1 MPSLDLDDLMKLYAR
16 EGITHWNSASYG
28 LKRRARECLGAA
40 IAENETEAFVTIG
53 TIYNGANA
61 NRLRF
66 IPMPKRPKH
75 GIERCFFIPVREIK
89 AGGEIAVGFE
99 LFLLV
104 KEKKCLAYRFEPSHR
119 LPSVHNYAHVQM
131 SHQMLRQTIPTAVP
145 DWLPI
150 KYPAFPLSTT
160 NPLRVFLAM
169 MTSIHGYSGGAV
181 SVLQDIFQKAGRV
194 SETVLYID
202 ELRKMLT

>member
-1 MPSLDLDDLMKLYAR
+1 MPQPDLLDLMRLYAR
-16 EGITHWNSASYG
+16 EGIADWNAAPFG
-28 LKRRARECLGAA
+28 VRQRARECLGAA
-40 IAENETEAFVTIG
+40 IAENDTEAFVTIG

-66 IPMPKRPKH
+66 IPMPKRPKR
-75 GIERCFFIPVREIK
+75 GIERCFFIPVQEIK
-89 AGGEIAVGFE
+89 DGGEIAVGFE

-104 KEKKCLAYRFEPSHR
+104 KEKKCLAYRFEPAHR
-119 LPSVHNYAHVQM
+119 LPSVHNYDHVQM

-160 NPLRVFLAM
+160 SSLRVFLAM
-169 MTSIHGYSGGAV
+169 ITAIHGYAGGVV

-194 SETVLYID
+194 SEAVLYLD
-202 ELRKMLT
+202 ELKKMLT